1 METDKYSRSIVGA
14 ALGGTLAE
22 PVKNY
27 PSLFSSTGI
36 FAKYPYLLPNL
47 VCTGVVLVGLLI
59 GILFL
64 EESHEDKKDCRD
76 AGREL
81 GQWLLSALKCQQ
93 TTEKS
98 ANSRQYTPL
107 RSTESEKIVISP
119 ASSPRLS
126 SVSTSVSEVDVYIP
140 KSGFTN
146 SPSRLTWRETFTNQ
160 ILLIIL
166 ALGVLAL

>member
-1 METDKYSRSIVGA
+1 MGA

-47 VCTGVVLVGLLI
+47 VCTGVVVVGLLI

-64 EESHEDKKDCRD
+64 EESHEDKKDNRD
-76 AGREL
+76 SGREI
-81 GQWLLSALKCQQ
+81 GQWLLSALRRQQ
-93 TTEKS
+93 TSEKPADS
-98 ANSRQYTPL
+98 GRYTPL

-146 SPSRLTWRETFTNQ
+146 PPSTLTWRQTFSNQ
-160 ILLIIL
+160 ILLCIL